1 MFEFVIK
8 RKTFISMFF
17 IGITLM
23 GYISYRNLNVEMLP
37 NAELPFLIVQVAAVR
52 DMDPGYLEK
61 EAVIPVES
69 AIGTLDGI
77 EKVESSIDRRQ
88 GRIFVSYKPGVNLK
102 YAYLRLQEK
111 IDAMKG
117 ELGDDFR
124 VMTMKVDTQM
134 LANMFMNLQVR
145 GSGGTD
151 RIRQVVEKEIRSELE
166 SIDGIANIEVF
177 GGREKSVEII
187 MNEQTARAYNITP
200 STIRTLIARNSQN
213 RMYVGQI
220 DQKDQKYFVNVIAEY
235 TDIADLENIIVNEQ
249 VPLRLKDVASVYQG
263 VKEETSISRINGKE
277 SITIQLVRDTR
288 VNLIRL
294 SEITRETIE
303 KLNKTLSPQDIEI
316 AIQYDSAEILNEN
329 IDLIIN
335 LAITGGILAVL
346 ILWFFLKN
354 LPMVS
359 VIALAI
365 PISVFASMN
374 LFYAFDITLN
384 SLTLVGMALAIGML
398 LDSSIVVLENIYR
411 LADKRRSPDEA
422 AIQGTKEVWRSI
434 FAATFT
440 TIAVFIPF
448 VFASNFYVQ
457 IMGYQI
463 GISIVSTLFVSLIVA
478 LFLIPMLIHHFLDR
492 AEKRKKM
499 GKLPRSGR
507 LMQMYI
513 VLLKSAMRLPLR
525 TIVGSL
531 IIFFASILIALA
543 LSINVS
549 EETELEDFNIYIT
562 LPKGTTL
569 ESTDLATTDMEER
582 LKDIAEIQD
591 VISQIYEEEAI
602 LTVKLKE
609 DYKTIADRQLPDIK
623 DDINERMKHFTAGE
637 ASFDQPSTST
647 RFRGGGGGGRGD
659 GAGMGGDLFS
669 FMGIGDQSEKV
680 VIRGQNINDMR
691 VVADDIEYQLNEL
704 SSIDRANLDLA
715 DNRPEIQLRFDRQL
729 MSYFGISMASVISEL
744 SAFQKEVTSGINF
757 KQDNEEYEITIT
769 SDDESEKTID
779 DLRKL
784 PIPADNG
791 EHFNLEQITDILYSE
806 GTSSINRVNQ
816 DRQVEVRYRFASEI
830 TDSKSFLAAA
840 RDEVDQ
846 IVNAI
851 EIPSGIAVEVVHDET
866 DLSEFYF
873 LIAVAFILIYMI
885 LASVFESLINPFII
899 MFTIPLAAIG
909 SLWAIIFTGQ
919 SLLNANTM
927 LGFLIL
933 LGIVVN
939 NGIILIDYTRI
950 LRQRGFRQSRA
961 LVVAGLARVRP
972 ILITAITTIIALFP
986 LAMGKAEYV
995 TQIASPFAITV
1006 IGGLTLSTLFT
1017 LVFIPTVYALI
1028 ENTLQWLAG
1037 LNWKLKLTQFVILIG
1052 GSIIIYFEVESLIWK
1067 FALFFVLLFLTPG
1080 TIYFMLRSLRQA
1092 NAKLI
1097 PENEP
1102 IKISIKNLYKIY
1114 DLPGRFRREWEKGK
1128 LISQQSGNG
1137 FYEGLKKNWADR
1149 TWPMLLWGFLFYYIY
1164 MYLESKFWV
1173 FILVHLFYF
1182 WTLHIVNYYL
1192 NEFDLQEKKLF
1203 RVLPKILQWS
1213 IPAVNLAYFFLD
1225 WDKLVLTIII
1235 AFVWYFSL
1243 VIYTTSHR
1251 IIHQQINI
1259 NRIKGRFA
1267 GLRTRFYRLV
1277 QMIPVLGNRKV
1288 PFCAVEGVSLEIGR
1302 GMFGLLGPNGAGKTT
1317 LMRMICGVLDQ
1328 NYGTIRI
1335 NNIDTRLQREE
1346 LQGLIGYLPQ
1356 EFGTYENMTAEEF
1369 LHYQA
1374 IIKNILDVD
1383 ERTKRVNYVLSAVHL
1398 DESRDKKIGS
1408 FSGGMK
1414 QRIGIAQTLL
1424 HLPRI
1429 LVVDEPTAGLD
1440 PRERIRFRNLL
1451 VDLSRE
1457 RVVIFS
1463 THIIED
1469 VASSCDKVAV
1479 MGKGRIRY
1487 LGHPRKMADLA
1498 NGKVWQFDV
1507 SPEKFEEVREKYS
1520 IIHHTRIGNKIRAR
1534 CLSVQEPEFP
1544 GVVSV
1549 KPTLEDSYLYIAGK
1563 DIKATEAENEN

>member
-1 MFEFVIK
+1 
-8 RKTFISMFF
+8 
-17 IGITLM
+17 M
-23 GYISYRNLNVEMLP
+23 GYISYRNLDVEMLP
-37 NAELPFLIVQVAAVR
+37 NAELPFLIVQVAAIR

-124 VMTMKVDTQM
+124 VMTLKVDTQM
-134 LANMFMNLQVR
+134 LSNMFMNLQVR

-151 RIRQVVEKEIRSELE
+151 RIRHIVEKEIRSELE

-187 MNEQTARAYNITP
+187 MNEQTAKSYNITP
-200 STIRTLIARNSQN
+200 STIRMLIARNSQN
-213 RMYVGQI
+213 KMYVGQI

-235 TDIADLENIIVNEQ
+235 EDITDLENIIVNEQ
-249 VPLRLKDVASVYQG
+249 VPLRLKDVAKVYQG

-294 SEITRETIE
+294 SQITREAIDE
-303 KLNKTLSPQDIEI
+303 LNKKLSAQDIEI
-316 AIQYDSAEILNEN
+316 AIQYDAAEILNEN

-335 LAITGGILAVL
+335 LAITGAILAVL

-478 LFLIPMLIHHFLDR
+478 LFLIPMLIHHFLVR
-492 AEKRKKM
+492 AEKKQKM
-499 GKLPRSGR
+499 GKLPRNGR
-507 LMQMYI
+507 LMQIYI

-531 IIFFASILIALA
+531 IVFFASILIALA

-549 EETELEDFNIYIT
+549 EETELEDFNIYLT

-569 ESTDLATTDMEER
+569 EFTDLATTDMEER

-609 DYKTIADRQLPDIK
+609 DYKNIAKRQLPEIK

-637 ASFDQPSTST
+637 ASFDEPVTSS
-647 RFRGGGGGGRGD
+647 RFRGGGGGGNNG
-659 GAGMGGDLFS
+659 GPMGGGLFS

-680 VIRGQNINDMR
+680 VIRGQNFNDMR

-704 SSIDRANLDLA
+704 TSIDRASVDLA

-729 MSYFGISMASVISEL
+729 MSYFGISMNSVVSEL
-744 SAFQKEVTSGINF
+744 SAFQKEVSSGVNF
-757 KQDNEEYEITIT
+757 RQDNEEYEITIT
-769 SDDESEKTID
+769 SDDEAEKNIN

-784 PIPADNG
+784 PIPAENG
-791 EHFNLEQITDILYSE
+791 EHFNLEQISDILYSE

-816 DRQVEVRYRFASEI
+816 DRQIEVRYRFNSEV

-846 IVNAI
+846 IVTAI
-851 EIPSGIAVEVVHDET
+851 EIPQGLAVEVVHDET

-939 NGIILIDYTRI
+939 NGIILIDYTRL
-950 LRQRGFRQSRA
+950 LRQRGHSQSRA

-1028 ENTLQWLAG
+1028 ENTLHWIAG
-1037 LNWKLKLTQFVILIG
+1037 LNWKLKLLQFVILVG
-1052 GSIIIYFEVESLIWK
+1052 GSILIYFEVESLVWK
-1067 FALFFVLLFLTPG
+1067 FALFFVVLFLTPG
-1080 TIYFMLRSLRQA
+1080 TTYFLMRSLRQA

-1102 IKISIKNLYKIY
+1102 IQISIKNLYKVY

-1128 LISQQSGNG
+1128 LISKHNENG
-1137 FYEGLKKNWADR
+1137 FHEGTGKNWADR
-1149 TWPMLLWGFLFYYIY
+1149 TWPALIWGFLIYYIY
-1164 MYLESKFWV
+1164 FYLEDKFWV

-1182 WTLHIVNYYL
+1182 WSIHIANYYL
-1192 NEFDLQEKKLF
+1192 QEFRLSEKKYL
-1203 RVLPKILQWS
+1203 KS
-1213 IPAVNLAYFFLD
+1213 IPKMVQWGLPALNLIYFLLE
-1225 WDKLVLTIII
+1225 WDKLVLTISI
-1235 AFVWYFSL
+1235 AFVWYFSI
-1243 VIYTTSHR
+1243 VVYTTSHR
-1251 IIHQQINI
+1251 IIYEKINV
-1259 NRIKGRFA
+1259 NRIKGRFS

-1335 NNIDTRLQREE
+1335 NNIDTREQREE

-1356 EFGTYENMTAEEF
+1356 EFGTYENMTAEDF

-1374 IIKNILDVD
+1374 IIKNILDKE

-1398 DESRDKKIGS
+1398 EESRGKRIGS

-1479 MGKGRIRY
+1479 MGKGKIRY
-1487 LGHPRKMADLA
+1487 LGHPRKMANLA
-1498 NGKVWQFDV
+1498 SGKVWQFDV
-1507 SPEKFEEVREKYS
+1507 SPDEFEKVREQYM
-1520 IIHHTRIGNKIRAR
+1520 IIHHARLGNKIRVR
-1534 CLSVQEPEFP
+1534 CISGQAPEIP
-1544 GVVSV
+1544 GVIEV
-1549 KPTLEDSYLYIAGK
+1549 KPTLEDSYLYLAGK
-1563 DIKATEAENEN
+1563 DIQRTEVENEN